1 MLTATLRAMIA
12 HKLRLVLTTASIALG
27 VAFLA
32 GTLVLTDT
40 MGLAFEQLFG
50 KVSAGT
56 DAVVRTEA
64 PYTAVG
70 GRRHQPG
77 TDRRVGPRP
86 TSPSVDGVRAAEG
99 SVSGYALLTDND
111 GKADPH
117 QRWRTHHGLQ
127 HAGRREASAATSTC
141 CSGTRPGRA
150 GRGRH
155 RRHQRRGAT
164 TSRSARTIKV
174 LFQGPTQ
181 EFTVV
186 GTVGF
191 GGEKN
196 LGGTTSAYFDTATAQ
211 KRPRHARLL
220 RRDRRERRRRREPGR
235 AGQAAQRRR
244 ARRRRGG
251 HRRRPSRR
259 RTPTRS
265 RRTSRSS
272 GILFMIFAGI
282 ALFVGSFIIWNTF
295 TMIVT
300 QRSREIALLRAIG
313 ATRRQVMRS
322 LLLEALLLGVAASA
336 DRHRARHRR
345 RQGPQRC

>member
-1 MLTATLRAMIA
+1 MLTATLRGMVA

-64 PYTAVG
+64 PYTAVRG
-70 GRRHQPG
+70 HRHQP
-77 TDRRVGPRP
+77 RRRSPPRSST
-86 TSPSVDGVRAAEG
+86 TSRKVDGVRAAEG

-111 GKADPH
+111 GKAILTSGGAP
-117 QRWRTHHGLQ
+117 THGLQ
-127 HAGRREASAATSTC
+127 HGRRREACAATSTC
-141 CSGTRPGRA
+141 CPASAPDSPNEVA
-150 GRGRH
+150 ID
-155 RRHQRRGAT
+155 AT
-164 TSRSARTIKV
+164 SAEENDIALGSTIKV

-211 KRPRHARLL
+211 KLVGHARSV
-220 RRDRRERRRRREPGR
+220 
-235 AGQAAQRRR
+235 RR
-244 ARRRRGG
+244 A
-251 HRRRPSRR
+251 
-259 RTPTRS
+259 
-265 RRTSRSS
+265 
-272 GILFMIFAGI
+272 
-282 ALFVGSFIIWNTF
+282 
-295 TMIVT
+295 
-300 QRSREIALLRAIG
+300 
-313 ATRRQVMRS
+313 
-322 LLLEALLLGVAASA
+322 SA
-336 DRHRARHRR
+336 
-345 RQGPQRC
+345 